1 MHSAILLSNK
11 CKWINTRM
19 LWYSKVRNFV
29 TGILKKRSV
38 AVKVYDCRGVK
49 SLNFVICL
57 QIFEFYGESLPFEYH
72 LSIKLRV
79 GKGEYELGIKSKN

>member
-29 TGILKKRSV
+29 TSILKKRSV
-38 AVKVYDCRGVK
+38 ADKVYDCRGVK

-57 QIFEFYGESLPFEYH
+57 QIFEFYGKSLPFEYH

>member
-1 MHSAILLSNK
+1 
-11 CKWINTRM
+11 M

-38 AVKVYDCRGVK
+38 ADKVYDCRGVK

>member
-11 CKWINTRM
+11 CEWINTRM

-38 AVKVYDCRGVK
+38 ADKVYDCRGVK